1 MRHGNTIIRAALVL
15 AMMTVLALAGC
26 AAREAR
32 EAKADRETEVLLVSS
47 GFNMKMAD
55 TPAKLAHLK
64 TLPQRTIFK
73 HKKDGRLLYFY
84 ADAGVCKCLCYGDK
98 TDYKRFGNLAWNHEQ
113 SVDAAKMEAVSMDEN
128 VFIDTDLWGPWD

>member
-1 MRHGNTIIRAALVL
+1 MSHGNAIMRAMLIL
-15 AMMTVLALAGC
+15 AMLALLAATGC

-73 HKKDGRLLYFY
+73 QKKDGRLLYFY
-84 ADAGVCKCLCYGDK
+84 ADAGICKCLCYGDQ
-98 TDYKRFGNLAWNHEQ
+98 TAYKRFGNLAWNQ
-113 SVDAAKMEAVSMDEN
+113 KQTAGDAQMEAISMDEN
-128 VFIDTDLWGPWD
+128 VFIDTNLWGPWD